1 MQYVRLTGTGLDVSK
16 MCVGAMMFGGQMSEK
31 DAIEAVQYAI
41 SEGVNFYDTA
51 NVYTDGNSE
60 EILGKAVK
68 GKRDKVILATKVG
81 MSYDNIINNS
91 GLSRAQII
99 TQVEKSLKRLDTD
112 YIDIYYMH
120 KPDLKTPV
128 DETLYAMDMLV
139 RSGKVRYVGASNY
152 AAWQICQLY
161 YESKYMSTVRPVVTQ
176 MVYNMITRGI
186 EQELIP
192 FLKEYK
198 IGLVV
203 YNPIA
208 AGFLT
213 DKYAG
218 KKQLENTR
226 FVNDKKYADRYWNE
240 DNLWAWDELK
250 KIADISDNSM
260 LELAM
265 RWLYSTSNVDSI
277 ITGFSKLEQLK
288 QNIKAIERGVLSAD
302 IMDECNKLWLKL
314 SGTRFKY
321 NR

>member
-1 MQYVRLTGTGLDVSK
+1 MEYTRLTGTGIDVSRI
-16 MCVGAMMFGGQMSEK
+16 CIGAMMFGGQMPEK
-31 DAIEAVQYAI
+31 EAIEAVHYAI

-51 NVYTDGNSE
+51 NVYTDGKSE
-60 EILGKAVK
+60 EILGKALK
-68 GKRDKVILATKVG
+68 GQRDKVILATKVG
-81 MSYDNIINNS
+81 VTYYNDINNS
-91 GLSRAQII
+91 GLSRSHIV
-99 TQVEKSLKRLDTD
+99 TQVEKSLKRLGTD

-120 KPDLKTPV
+120 KPDPATPA

-139 RSGKVRYVGASNY
+139 SSGKVRYVGASNF
-152 AAWQICQLY
+152 AAWQICQMY
-161 YESKYMSTVRPVVTQ
+161 YEGKAASKVRPVVTQ
-176 MVYNMITRGI
+176 MVYNLITRGI

-198 IGLVV
+198 MGMVV

-213 DKYAG
+213 DKYAD

-226 FVNDKKYADRYWNE
+226 FTNDKKYADRYWNE
-240 DNLWAWDELK
+240 DNFQAWDELK
-250 KIADISDNSM
+250 KLADKSDNTM

-265 RWLYSTSNVDSI
+265 RWLYSTGNVDSI
-277 ITGFSKLEQLK
+277 ITGFSRLEQLK
-288 QNIKAIERGVLSAD
+288 QNIKSIEKGKLPQT
-302 IMDECNKLWLKL
+302 IMDECDKLWANL